1 MWGGER
7 EKACMKALREQA
19 QYVCRVRREVQWEKG
34 KRWSWRKVMIWGLYS
49 KGNVNLLRSFKQ
61 GHESI
66 QFTFVNNHSG
76 KWTLGVKKECMCWIQ
91 LRDYFSDLAQTQLRL
106 RQGWQHR
113 RLRDFNIDKIYLG
126 TSLVTQ
132 WLRIHLS
139 MQGTWVRSLAW
150 EDPTCRG
157 ATKPVRYNYWA
168 CFLEPASHN
177 YCSLYA

>member
-1 MWGGER
+1 
-7 EKACMKALREQA
+7 
-19 QYVCRVRREVQWEKG
+19 
-34 KRWSWRKVMIWGLYS
+34 
-49 KGNVNLLRSFKQ
+49 
-61 GHESI
+61 
-66 QFTFVNNHSG
+66 
-76 KWTLGVKKECMCWIQ
+76 MCWIQ

-157 ATKPVRYNYWA
+157 ATKPVRYNY
-168 CFLEPASHN
+168 
-177 YCSLYA
+177 